1 MLHRLHTLYV
11 FLFNRSEWSSFQFS
25 LNKKCF
31 SGGYRRWVIKIL
43 GEKCQNLQD
52 IIREESDLVEKI
64 AEVYSPK

>member
-1 MLHRLHTLYV
+1 M
-11 FLFNRSEWSSFQFS
+11 
-25 LNKKCF
+25 F

-43 GEKCQNLQD
+43 VEKCQNLQD